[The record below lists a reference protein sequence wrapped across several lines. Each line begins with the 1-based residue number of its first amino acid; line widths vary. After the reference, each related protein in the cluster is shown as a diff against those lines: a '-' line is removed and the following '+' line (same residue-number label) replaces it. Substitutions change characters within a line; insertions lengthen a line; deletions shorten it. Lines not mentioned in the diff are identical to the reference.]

1 MLIILEL
8 NALRKCS
15 YSDLTI
21 RHQVAVTFH
30 QQLLNLLKK
39 QVVRVE
45 LLGRVLI
52 FLVELSWNHPQQSL
66 AGVPGQSKVVQTFL
80 PEAEVND
87 VLDVAGDDGHL

>member
-1 MLIILEL
+1 MIILEL
-8 NALRKCS
+8 NALGKCS
-15 YSDLTI
+15 YSDSTI
-21 RHQVAVTFH
+21 RHQVAITFH

-52 FLVELSWNHPQQSL
+52 FLIELGWDHPQQSL
-66 AGVPGQSKVVQTFL
+66 TGVPGQSKVMQTFL